1 MQTKSSTS
9 DSGVNGQYLESSHS
23 PATVDKAASGVSR
36 EFHSFLSDIEDLIK
50 ATTSLTGEDL
60 AAAKAKLSERIAA
73 ARDSVAEIS
82 GTITQRVRKS
92 ATVTNNYVHDNPW
105 QAIGVGAAVG
115 VLVGYLLGR
124 RSA

>member
-1 MQTKSSTS
+1 MQIKSSTS
-9 DSGVNGQYLESSHS
+9 DSGVNGQYLESSRT
-23 PATVDKAASGVSR
+23 PPTGEAPVSGVSR

-60 AAAKAKLSERIAA
+60 AAAKAKLNDRIAA
-73 ARDSVAEIS
+73 ARESVAELT

-92 ATVTNNYVHDNPW
+92 ATATNNYVHDNPW

-115 VLVGYLLGR
+115 VLVGYLFGR
-124 RSA
+124 RSS